1 MSRHSLKP
9 RGLVALPAAMA
20 ACLLTGLFLALL
32 ASPAWQPVAWL
43 LLAVPVATLLLLLRR
58 SL

>member
-1 MSRHSLKP
+1 
-9 RGLVALPAAMA
+9 MA

>member
-1 MSRHSLKP
+1 
-9 RGLVALPAAMA
+9 MA
-20 ACLLTGLFLALL
+20 TCLLAGLFLALL

-43 LLAVPVATLLLLLRR
+43 LLAVPIAVFVVLLRR